1 MKIFDRIIMSIYTF
15 LLTFLGLGVILL
27 TFNLL
32 SFTWLWTGLT
42 YIFNQWEIGLIGLL
56 IMLISLR
63 LFWASIRFQ
72 RNQGT
77 IVNHTD
83 QGDIHITLAAVENL
97 VEKTARHTRG
107 VRAVKVKVQK
117 KGNAL
122 KVIVKAVVSP
132 ESHVPTV
139 GSEMQK
145 RIDEYIKNT
154 VGVELADIEILV
166 ENISNEFKVKQRVE

>member
-1 MKIFDRIIMSIYTF
+1 MKIFDRCILSIYTF
-15 LLTFLGLGVILL
+15 LLTFLGLGVVLL
-27 TFNLL
+27 AFNLL
-32 SFTWLWTGLT
+32 SLSWVWTGLT
-42 YIFNQWEIGLIGLL
+42 YLLGQWETGLIG
-56 IMLISLR
+56 IVFMLISLR
-63 LFWASIRFQ
+63 LFLASIHFR
-72 RNQGT
+72 RDGGT
-77 IVNHTD
+77 IVHHTD

-107 VRAVKVKVQK
+107 VRAVKVKVEHN
-117 KGNAL
+117 GDAL

-154 VGVELADIEILV
+154 VGVELTDIEILV
-166 ENISNEFKVKQRVE
+166 ENISNEFKAKQRVE

>member
-1 MKIFDRIIMSIYTF
+1 MKIFDRIILSIYTF
-15 LLTFLGLGVILL
+15 LLTFLGLGVVLL
-27 TFNLL
+27 AWNLL
-32 SFTWLWTGLT
+32 SLSWLWTGLV
-42 YIFNQWEIGLIGLL
+42 YIFSQWETGLIGLVF
-56 IMLISLR
+56 MLISLR
-63 LFWASIRFQ
+63 LFLASVRFE

-77 IVNHTD
+77 IVHHTE

-107 VRAVKVKVQK
+107 VRGVKVKVQK
-117 KGNAL
+117 NGNTL

-166 ENISNEFKVKQRVE
+166 ENISNEFKAKQRVE